1 MAVGSTLRWRHSQD
15 VC

>member
-1 MAVGSTLRWRHSQD
+1 MAVGSTLRWSHSQD